1 MKKAL
6 LLFLSMFSIT
16 VYGQFNCQSTK
27 HAPASM
33 QMTAPIDY
41 NSRSDTADLVQLKLT
56 IDSRDFANGQL
67 TGIAEYQLG
76 AKLPFS
82 SLRFDLLGFTVDSI
96 ISLSGSL
103 NFSQQG
109 EHVVVN
115 ASAVAG
121 QILQW
126 TFHYHGSTT
135 KDASGWGGIHHDGA
149 YHYNLGVG
157 FAANP
162 HVYGRSLFPCFDNF
176 VEKSTLDEMNIITTS
191 GKVGVSNGIYVGTDT
206 LSNGDLVWRWEG
218 QAPIPSYLV
227 SMAVSDYFKQSWTH
241 DGRPFEIYGRA
252 QDTAN
257 MTAGFVHLNDIY
269 DAFVEEFGPYRFE
282 KVGYALTIT
291 GAMEHAGMVHLPRT
305 LANANLNGEDIIAHE
320 LAHMWFGNA
329 ITTKTAE
336 DMWINEGFAEF
347 GSHLYEEKVY
357 SRSKYVQTVQ
367 NNQALVL
374 KQAAQSDG
382 GHLALSGV
390 NQNQTYGT
398 HTYQKGAMVAHNL
411 REFLG
416 DSLFS
421 HAVKQLIATNTFGNY
436 NANTF
441 KESFENSTGV
451 DLDDFWNDWIYNP
464 GYHGIHAEL
473 TYGNNTNWA
482 SNQKSVQLHHL
493 SAHLPSTYGS
503 SQNTTPVN
511 IYKHSYN
518 NGYLGKVSLGTSE
531 NFPATSANGTY
542 HTGQADLGTGSDYWI
557 SVNDSAESLGTSVYD
572 SFKWSDLNGT
582 TTLPRTGVKIT
593 PASTNNGLHGTF
605 YVWHHIVEGLHPDG
619 VTTSKDHFYFIGYEG
634 AHDPPVSFNTALPF
648 EVTLQY
654 NTNANNGG
662 LDADLKGQPGN
673 QMTVGQS
680 NSMRWMTGS
689 VMSGVSNQTLGN
701 FGIGNLSFTPQHLAR
716 YYFIMN
722 TSNIGMDEQNGNG
735 LKLYPNPSEGR
746 LKIETNL
753 GSAQLQ
759 YEINDMNGKLVDQGS
774 LDHANGT
781 SELSLSKEISPG
793 TYLFR
798 CEAGTEKF
806 SVR

>member
-6 LLFLSMFSIT
+6 LLFLSVFSIA

-27 HAPASM
+27 LNPLPLQSN
-33 QMTAPIDY
+33 APINF

-56 IDSRDFANGQL
+56 IDSRDFTNGQL
-67 TGIAEYQLG
+67 TGIAAYQLG

-82 SLRFDLLGFTVDSI
+82 SLRFDLLGFTVDSVVD
-96 ISLSGSL
+96 LSGPL

-109 EHVVVN
+109 EHVTVN

-121 QILQW
+121 QTLQW
-126 TFHYHGSTT
+126 TFYYHGSTT
-135 KDASGWGGIHHDGA
+135 KDASGWGGIHHDGN

-176 VEKSTLDEMNIITTS
+176 VEKSTLDEMNIITTP

-206 LSNGDLVWRWEG
+206 LTSGDLVWHWEG

-257 MTAGFVHLNDIY
+257 MTAGFIHLNDIY

-357 SRSKYVQTVQ
+357 NRSKYVQTVQ

-374 KQAAQSDG
+374 KQARQNDG

-411 REFLG
+411 REYLG

-421 HAVKQLIATNTFGNY
+421 HAVKELIAGNTFGNY
-436 NANTF
+436 DA
-441 KESFENSTGV
+441 ESFKDSFEHSTGL
-451 DLDDFWNDWIYNP
+451 DLDDFWDDWIYNP
-464 GYHGIHAEL
+464 GYHGALVEL
-473 TYGNNTNWA
+473 NYPANANWA
-482 SNQKSVQLHHL
+482 NTSKQVNIHHL
-493 SAHLPSTYGS
+493 SAHTGNHTAT
-503 SQNTTPVN
+503 QKTTPITV
-511 IYKHSYN
+511 YKHSYN
-518 NGYLGKVSLGTSE
+518 YGFGGKV
-531 NFPATSANGTY
+531 
-542 HTGQADLGTGSDYWI
+542 DLGNAAFFTSSSQDLTSTSQSIQLGAGQDYWI
-557 SVNDSAESLGTSVYD
+557 STNDSAESLGTSVYD
-572 SFKWSDLNGT
+572 TFKWSELSGT
-582 TTLPRTGVKIT
+582 KTLPKTGVKIT
-593 PASTNNGLHGTF
+593 PKPNTSGLNGTF
-605 YVWHHIVEGLHPDG
+605 YVWHHYTEGNYPNDG
-619 VTTSKDHFYFIGYEG
+619 KTSRDHFYFIGYEG
-634 AHDPPVSFNTALPF
+634 SHDPPIAYETELPF
-648 EVTLQY
+648 EVTISF
-654 NTNANNGG
+654 NTNPINGG
-662 LDADLKGQPGN
+662 LDSDLSGLPGN
-673 QMTVGQS
+673 QMTVGESPTLKWKTGVPMS
-680 NSMRWMTGS
+680 N
-689 VMSGVSNQTLGN
+689 VSTQTLGN
-701 FGIGNLSFTPQHLAR
+701 TGVGNITFTPQHVAR
-716 YYFIMN
+716 YYFVMN
-722 TSNIGMDEQNGNG
+722 TANLSLNESIDQKF
-735 LKLYPNPSEGR
+735 KLFPNPTKGT
-746 LKIETNL
+746 LKVQAVD
-753 GSAQLQ
+753 GAVDGM
-759 YEINDMNGKLVDQGS
+759 YEILDLKGALVQS
-774 LDHANGT
+774 N
-781 SELSLSKEISPG
+781 ELNFTDGRASIVLPEQLASG
-793 TYLFR
+793 TYIFK
-798 CEAGTEKF
+798 CKVGTQKF

>member
-6 LLFLSMFSIT
+6 LLLFTAMSIS
-16 VYGQFNCQSTK
+16 VFGQFNCQSTK
-27 HAPASM
+27 LNPLALQSN
-33 QMTAPIDY
+33 APINY

-56 IDSRDFANGQL
+56 IDSRNFANGQL

-96 ISLSGSL
+96 ISLSGPL

-109 EHVVVN
+109 EHVIVN
-115 ASAVAG
+115 TSAFAG
-121 QILQW
+121 QTLHW
-126 TFHYHGSTT
+126 DFYYHGSTT

-176 VEKSTLDEMNIITTS
+176 VEKSTLDEMNIITPS

-206 LSNGDLVWRWEG
+206 LSSGDLVWRWEG

-227 SMAVSDYFKQSWTH
+227 SMAVSDYLKQSWTH

-257 MTAGFVHLNDIY
+257 MTAGFVNLNAIY

-347 GSHLYEEKVY
+347 GSHFYEEKVY

-374 KQAAQSDG
+374 KQARQNDG

-436 NANTF
+436 NANSF
-441 KESFENSTGV
+441 KESFETSTGV

-464 GYHGIHAEL
+464 GYHGAWVEL
-473 TYGNNTNWA
+473 NYPENANWA
-482 SNQKSVQLHHL
+482 TADKQVNVHHL
-493 SAHLPSTYGS
+493 SAHTGNHGAT
-503 SQNTTPVN
+503 QKTTPIVV
-511 IYKHSYN
+511 YKHSYN
-518 NGYLGKVSLGTSE
+518 NGYSGKEDLGNTAFFTASSADLTFTSLT
-531 NFPATSANGTY
+531 T
-542 HTGQADLGTGSDYWI
+542 QLGTGQDYWL
-557 SVNDSAESLGTSVYD
+557 STNDSAESLGTSVYD
-572 SFKWSDLNGT
+572 TFTWAELNGT
-582 TTLPRTGVKIT
+582 KTLPRTGVKIT
-593 PASTNNGLHGTF
+593 PKSNTAGLNGTF
-605 YVWHHIVEGLHPDG
+605 YVWHHYTEGNYLSNG
-619 VTTSKDHFYFIGYEG
+619 TTSRDHFYFIGYEG
-634 AHDPPVSFNTALPF
+634 NHDPPIDYTTELPF
-648 EVTLQY
+648 EVTVSF
-654 NTNANNGG
+654 NTNPNNGG
-662 LDADLKGQPGN
+662 LDSDLNGLPGN
-673 QMTVGQS
+673 QMTIAQS
-680 NSMRWMTGS
+680 PNLKWKTGVPIANAS
-689 VMSGVSNQTLGN
+689 TQALGN
-701 FGIGNLSFTPQHLAR
+701 TGVGNITFTPQHVAR

-722 TSNIGMDEQNGNG
+722 TANISVEEGSING
-735 LKLYPNPSEGR
+735 LKIFPNPTNGM
-746 LKIETNL
+746 LKIQSNIRAAHFEYHI
-753 GSAQLQ
+753 SDAQ
-759 YEINDMNGKLVDQGS
+759 GKIVDQGT
-774 LDHANGT
+774 LANTNGT
-781 SELSLSKEISPG
+781 SELELPEQCSPG
-793 TYLFR
+793 TYLFT
-798 CEAGTEKF
+798 CEAGTTKF
-806 SVR
+806 TLQ

>member
-6 LLFLSMFSIT
+6 LLLFTAMSIS
-16 VYGQFNCQSTK
+16 VFGQFNCQSTK
-27 HAPASM
+27 LNPLALQSN
-33 QMTAPIDY
+33 APINY

-56 IDSRDFANGQL
+56 IDSRNFANGQL

-96 ISLSGSL
+96 ISLSGPL

-109 EHVVVN
+109 EHVIVN
-115 ASAVAG
+115 KSAFAG
-121 QILQW
+121 QTLHW
-126 TFHYHGSTT
+126 DFYYHGSTT

-176 VEKSTLDEMNIITTS
+176 VEKSTLDQMNIITPS
-191 GKVGVSNGIYVGTDT
+191 GKVGVSNGIHVGTDT
-206 LSNGDLVWRWEG
+206 LSSGDLVWRWEG

-227 SMAVSDYFKQSWTH
+227 SMAVSDYLKQSWTH

-257 MTAGFVHLNDIY
+257 MTAGFVNLNAIY

-347 GSHLYEEKVY
+347 GSHFYEEKVY

-374 KQAAQSDG
+374 KQARQNDG

-436 NANTF
+436 NANSF
-441 KESFENSTGV
+441 KESFETSTGV
-451 DLDDFWNDWIYNP
+451 DLDDFWNDWIHNP
-464 GYHGIHAEL
+464 GYHGAWVEL
-473 TYGNNTNWA
+473 NYPENANWA
-482 SNQKSVQLHHL
+482 TADKQVNVHHL
-493 SAHLPSTYGS
+493 SAHTGNHGAT
-503 SQNTTPVN
+503 QKTTPIVV
-511 IYKHSYN
+511 YKHSYN
-518 NGYLGKVSLGTSE
+518 NGYSGKEDLGNTAFFTASSADLTFTSLT
-531 NFPATSANGTY
+531 T
-542 HTGQADLGTGSDYWI
+542 QLGTGQDYWL
-557 SVNDSAESLGTSVYD
+557 STNDSAESLGTSVYD
-572 SFKWSDLNGT
+572 TFTWAELNGT
-582 TTLPRTGVKIT
+582 KTLPRTGVKIT
-593 PASTNNGLHGTF
+593 PKSNTAGLNGTF
-605 YVWHHIVEGLHPDG
+605 YVWHHYAEGNYPSNG
-619 VTTSKDHFYFIGYEG
+619 TTSRDHFYFIGYEG
-634 AHDPPVSFNTALPF
+634 NHDPPIDYTTELPF
-648 EVTLQY
+648 EVTVSF
-654 NTNANNGG
+654 NTNPNNGG
-662 LDADLKGQPGN
+662 LDSDLNGLPGN
-673 QMTVGQS
+673 QMTIAQS
-680 NSMRWMTGS
+680 PNLKWKTGVPIANAS
-689 VMSGVSNQTLGN
+689 TQALGN
-701 FGIGNLSFTPQHLAR
+701 TGVGNITFTPQHVAR

-722 TSNIGMDEQNGNG
+722 TANISVEEGSING
-735 LKLYPNPSEGR
+735 LKIFPNPTNGM
-746 LKIETNL
+746 LKIQSNIRAAHFEYHI
-753 GSAQLQ
+753 SDAQ
-759 YEINDMNGKLVDQGS
+759 GKIVDQGT
-774 LDHANGT
+774 LANTNGT
-781 SELSLSKEISPG
+781 SELELPEQCSPG
-793 TYLFR
+793 TYLFT
-798 CEAGTEKF
+798 CEAGTTKF
-806 SVR
+806 TLQ

>member
-6 LLFLSMFSIT
+6 LLLFTAMSIS
-16 VYGQFNCQSTK
+16 VFGQFNCQSTK
-27 HAPASM
+27 LNPLALQSN
-33 QMTAPIDY
+33 APINY

-56 IDSRDFANGQL
+56 IDSRNFANGQL

-96 ISLSGSL
+96 ISLSGPL

-109 EHVVVN
+109 EHVIVN
-115 ASAVAG
+115 TSAFAG
-121 QILQW
+121 QTLHW
-126 TFHYHGSTT
+126 DFYYHGSTT

-176 VEKSTLDEMNIITTS
+176 VEKSTLDEMNIITPS

-206 LSNGDLVWRWEG
+206 LSSGDLVWRWEG

-227 SMAVSDYFKQSWTH
+227 SMAVSDYLKQSWTH

-257 MTAGFVHLNDIY
+257 MTAGFVNLNAIY

-347 GSHLYEEKVY
+347 GSHFYEEKVY

-374 KQAAQSDG
+374 KQARQNDG

-436 NANTF
+436 NANSF
-441 KESFENSTGV
+441 KESIETSTGV
-451 DLDDFWNDWIYNP
+451 DLDDFWNDWIHNP
-464 GYHGIHAEL
+464 GYHGAWVEL
-473 TYGNNTNWA
+473 NYPENANWA
-482 SNQKSVQLHHL
+482 TADKQVNVHHL
-493 SAHLPSTYGS
+493 SAHTGNHGAT
-503 SQNTTPVN
+503 QKTTPIVV
-511 IYKHSYN
+511 YKHSYN
-518 NGYLGKVSLGTSE
+518 NGYSGKEDLGNTAFFTASSADLTFTSLT
-531 NFPATSANGTY
+531 T
-542 HTGQADLGTGSDYWI
+542 QLGTGQDYWL
-557 SVNDSAESLGTSVYD
+557 STNDSAESLGTSVYD
-572 SFKWSDLNGT
+572 TFTWAELNGT
-582 TTLPRTGVKIT
+582 KTLPRTGVKIT
-593 PASTNNGLHGTF
+593 PKSNTAGLNGTF
-605 YVWHHIVEGLHPDG
+605 YVWHHYAEGNYPSNG
-619 VTTSKDHFYFIGYEG
+619 TTSRDHFYFIGYEG
-634 AHDPPVSFNTALPF
+634 NHDPPIDYTTELPF
-648 EVTLQY
+648 EVTVSF
-654 NTNANNGG
+654 NTNPNNGG
-662 LDADLKGQPGN
+662 LDSDLNGLPGN
-673 QMTVGQS
+673 QMTIAQS
-680 NSMRWMTGS
+680 PNLKWKTGVPIANAS
-689 VMSGVSNQTLGN
+689 TQALGN
-701 FGIGNLSFTPQHLAR
+701 TGVGNITFTPQHVAR

-722 TSNIGMDEQNGNG
+722 TANISVEEGSING
-735 LKLYPNPSEGR
+735 LKIFPNPTNGM
-746 LKIETNL
+746 LKIQSNIRAAHFEYHI
-753 GSAQLQ
+753 SDAQ
-759 YEINDMNGKLVDQGS
+759 GKIVDQGT
-774 LDHANGT
+774 LANTNGT
-781 SELSLSKEISPG
+781 SELELPEQCSPG
-793 TYLFR
+793 TYLFT
-798 CEAGTEKF
+798 CEAGTTKF
-806 SVR
+806 TLQ

>member
-6 LLFLSMFSIT
+6 LLLFTAMSIS
-16 VYGQFNCQSTK
+16 VFGQFNCQSTK
-27 HAPASM
+27 LNPLALQSN
-33 QMTAPIDY
+33 APINY

-56 IDSRDFANGQL
+56 IDSRNFANGQL

-96 ISLSGSL
+96 ISLSGPL

-109 EHVVVN
+109 EHVIVN
-115 ASAVAG
+115 TSAFAG
-121 QILQW
+121 QTLHW
-126 TFHYHGSTT
+126 DFYYHGSTT

-176 VEKSTLDEMNIITTS
+176 VEKSTLDEMNIITPS

-206 LSNGDLVWRWEG
+206 LSSGDLVWRWEG

-227 SMAVSDYFKQSWTH
+227 SMAVSDYLKQSWTH

-257 MTAGFVHLNDIY
+257 MTAGFVNLNAIY

-347 GSHLYEEKVY
+347 GSHFYEEKVY

-374 KQAAQSDG
+374 KQARQNDG

-436 NANTF
+436 NANSF
-441 KESFENSTGV
+441 KESFETSTGV
-451 DLDDFWNDWIYNP
+451 DLDDFWNDWIHNP
-464 GYHGIHAEL
+464 GYHGAWVEL
-473 TYGNNTNWA
+473 NYPENANWA
-482 SNQKSVQLHHL
+482 TADKQVNVHHL
-493 SAHLPSTYGS
+493 SAHTGNHGAT
-503 SQNTTPVN
+503 QKTTPIVV
-511 IYKHSYN
+511 YKHSYN
-518 NGYLGKVSLGTSE
+518 NGYSGKEDLGNTAFFTASSADLTFTSLT
-531 NFPATSANGTY
+531 T
-542 HTGQADLGTGSDYWI
+542 QLGTGQDYWL
-557 SVNDSAESLGTSVYD
+557 STNDSAESLGTSVYD
-572 SFKWSDLNGT
+572 TFTWAELNGT
-582 TTLPRTGVKIT
+582 KTLPRTGVKIT
-593 PASTNNGLHGTF
+593 PKSNTAGLNGTF
-605 YVWHHIVEGLHPDG
+605 YVWHHYTEGNYLSNG
-619 VTTSKDHFYFIGYEG
+619 TTSRDHFYFIGYEG
-634 AHDPPVSFNTALPF
+634 NHDPPIDYTTELPF
-648 EVTLQY
+648 EVTVSF
-654 NTNANNGG
+654 NTNPNNGG
-662 LDADLKGQPGN
+662 LDSDLNGLPGN
-673 QMTVGQS
+673 QMTIAQS
-680 NSMRWMTGS
+680 PNLKWKTGVPIANAS
-689 VMSGVSNQTLGN
+689 TQALGN
-701 FGIGNLSFTPQHLAR
+701 TGVGNITFTPQHVAR

-722 TSNIGMDEQNGNG
+722 TANISVEEGSING
-735 LKLYPNPSEGR
+735 LKIFPNPTNGM
-746 LKIETNL
+746 LKIQSNIRAAHFEYHI
-753 GSAQLQ
+753 SDAQ
-759 YEINDMNGKLVDQGS
+759 GKIVDQGT
-774 LDHANGT
+774 LANTNGT
-781 SELSLSKEISPG
+781 SELELPEQCSPG
-793 TYLFR
+793 TYLFT
-798 CEAGTEKF
+798 CEAGTTKF
-806 SVR
+806 TLQ

>member
-6 LLFLSMFSIT
+6 LLLFTAMSIS
-16 VYGQFNCQSTK
+16 VFGQFNCQSTK
-27 HAPASM
+27 LNPLALQSN
-33 QMTAPIDY
+33 APINY

-56 IDSRDFANGQL
+56 IDSRNFANGQL

-96 ISLSGSL
+96 ISLSGPL

-109 EHVVVN
+109 EHVIVN
-115 ASAVAG
+115 TSAFAG
-121 QILQW
+121 QTLHW
-126 TFHYHGSTT
+126 DFYYHGSTT

-176 VEKSTLDEMNIITTS
+176 VEKSTLDEMNIITPS

-206 LSNGDLVWRWEG
+206 LSSGDLVWRWEG

-227 SMAVSDYFKQSWTH
+227 SMAVSDYLKQSWTH

-257 MTAGFVHLNDIY
+257 MTAGFVNLNAIY

-347 GSHLYEEKVY
+347 GSHFYEEKVY

-374 KQAAQSDG
+374 KQARQNDG

-436 NANTF
+436 NANSF
-441 KESFENSTGV
+441 KESFETSTGV

-464 GYHGIHAEL
+464 GYHGAWVEL
-473 TYGNNTNWA
+473 NYPENANWA
-482 SNQKSVQLHHL
+482 TADKQVNVHHL
-493 SAHLPSTYGS
+493 SAHTGNHGAT
-503 SQNTTPVN
+503 QKTTPIVV
-511 IYKHSYN
+511 YKHSYN
-518 NGYLGKVSLGTSE
+518 NGYSGKEDLGNTAFFTASSADLTFTSLT
-531 NFPATSANGTY
+531 T
-542 HTGQADLGTGSDYWI
+542 QLGTGQDYWL
-557 SVNDSAESLGTSVYD
+557 STNDSAESLGTSVYD
-572 SFKWSDLNGT
+572 TFTWAELNGT
-582 TTLPRTGVKIT
+582 KTLPRTGVKIT
-593 PASTNNGLHGTF
+593 PKSNTAGLNGTF
-605 YVWHHIVEGLHPDG
+605 YVWHHYAEGNYPSNG
-619 VTTSKDHFYFIGYEG
+619 TTSRDHFYFIGYEG
-634 AHDPPVSFNTALPF
+634 NHDPPIDYTTELPF
-648 EVTLQY
+648 EVTVSF
-654 NTNANNGG
+654 NTNPNNGG
-662 LDADLKGQPGN
+662 LDSDLNGLPGN
-673 QMTVGQS
+673 QMTIAQS
-680 NSMRWMTGS
+680 PNLKWKTGVPIANAS
-689 VMSGVSNQTLGN
+689 TQALGN
-701 FGIGNLSFTPQHLAR
+701 TGVGNITFTPQHVAR

-722 TSNIGMDEQNGNG
+722 TANISVEEGSING
-735 LKLYPNPSEGR
+735 LKIFPNPTNGM
-746 LKIETNL
+746 LKIQSNIRAAHFEYHI
-753 GSAQLQ
+753 SDAQ
-759 YEINDMNGKLVDQGS
+759 GKIVDQGT
-774 LDHANGT
+774 LANTNGT
-781 SELSLSKEISPG
+781 SELELPEQCSPG
-793 TYLFR
+793 TYLFT
-798 CEAGTEKF
+798 CEAGTTKF
-806 SVR
+806 TLQ

>member
-6 LLFLSMFSIT
+6 LLLFTAMSIS
-16 VYGQFNCQSTK
+16 VFGQFNCQSTK
-27 HAPASM
+27 LNPLALQSN
-33 QMTAPIDY
+33 APINY

-56 IDSRDFANGQL
+56 IDSRNFANGQL

-96 ISLSGSL
+96 ISLSGPL

-109 EHVVVN
+109 EHVIVN
-115 ASAVAG
+115 TSAFAG
-121 QILQW
+121 QTLHW
-126 TFHYHGSTT
+126 DFYYHGSTT

-176 VEKSTLDEMNIITTS
+176 VEKSTLDEMNIITPS

-206 LSNGDLVWRWEG
+206 LSSGDLVWRWEG

-257 MTAGFVHLNDIY
+257 MTAGFVNLNAIY

-305 LANANLNGEDIIAHE
+305 LANANLSGEDIIAHE

-347 GSHLYEEKVY
+347 GSHFYEEKVY

-374 KQAAQSDG
+374 KQARQNDG

-436 NANTF
+436 NANSF
-441 KESFENSTGV
+441 KESFETSTGV

-464 GYHGIHAEL
+464 GYHGAWVEL
-473 TYGNNTNWA
+473 NYPENANWA
-482 SNQKSVQLHHL
+482 TADKQVNVHHL
-493 SAHLPSTYGS
+493 SAHTGNHGAT
-503 SQNTTPVN
+503 QKTTPIVV
-511 IYKHSYN
+511 YKHSYN
-518 NGYLGKVSLGTSE
+518 NGYSGKEDLGNTAFFTASSADLTFTSLT
-531 NFPATSANGTY
+531 T
-542 HTGQADLGTGSDYWI
+542 QLGTGQDYWL
-557 SVNDSAESLGTSVYD
+557 STNDSAESLGTSVYD
-572 SFKWSDLNGT
+572 TFTWAELNGT
-582 TTLPRTGVKIT
+582 KTLPRTGVKIT
-593 PASTNNGLHGTF
+593 PKSNAAGLNGTF
-605 YVWHHIVEGLHPDG
+605 YVWHHHTEGNYPSNG
-619 VTTSKDHFYFIGYEG
+619 ITSRDHFYFIGYEG
-634 AHDPPVSFNTALPF
+634 NHDPPIDYTTDLPF
-648 EVTLQY
+648 EVTVSF
-654 NTNANNGG
+654 NTNPNNGG
-662 LDADLKGQPGN
+662 LDSDLNGLPGN
-673 QMTVGQS
+673 QMTIAQS
-680 NSMRWMTGS
+680 PNLKWKTGVPIANAS
-689 VMSGVSNQTLGN
+689 TQALGN
-701 FGIGNLSFTPQHLAR
+701 TGVGNITFTPQHVAR

-722 TSNIGMDEQNGNG
+722 TANISVEESSING
-735 LKLYPNPSEGR
+735 LKIFPNPTNGM
-746 LKIETNL
+746 LKIQSNIRAAHFEYHI
-753 GSAQLQ
+753 SDAQ
-759 YEINDMNGKLVDQGS
+759 GKIVDQGT
-774 LDHANGT
+774 LANTNGT
-781 SELSLSKEISPG
+781 SELELPEQCSPG
-793 TYLFR
+793 TYLFT
-798 CEAGTEKF
+798 CEAGTTKF
-806 SVR
+806 TLQ

>member
-6 LLFLSMFSIT
+6 LLLFTAMSIS
-16 VYGQFNCQSTK
+16 VFGQFNCQSTK
-27 HAPASM
+27 LNPLALQSN
-33 QMTAPIDY
+33 APINY

-56 IDSRDFANGQL
+56 IDSRNFANGQL

-96 ISLSGSL
+96 ISLSGPL

-109 EHVVVN
+109 EHVIVN
-115 ASAVAG
+115 TSAFAG
-121 QILQW
+121 QTLHW
-126 TFHYHGSTT
+126 DFYYHGSTT

-176 VEKSTLDEMNIITTS
+176 VEKSTLDEMNIITPS

-206 LSNGDLVWRWEG
+206 LSSGDLVWRWEG

-227 SMAVSDYFKQSWTH
+227 SMAVSDYLKQSWTH

-257 MTAGFVHLNDIY
+257 MTAGFVNLNAIY

-347 GSHLYEEKVY
+347 GSHFYEEKVY

-374 KQAAQSDG
+374 KQARQNDG

-436 NANTF
+436 NANSF
-441 KESFENSTGV
+441 KESFEISTGV
-451 DLDDFWNDWIYNP
+451 DLDDFWNDWIHNP
-464 GYHGIHAEL
+464 GYHGAWVEL
-473 TYGNNTNWA
+473 NYPENANWA
-482 SNQKSVQLHHL
+482 TADKQVNVHHL
-493 SAHLPSTYGS
+493 SAHTGNHGAT
-503 SQNTTPVN
+503 QKTTPIVV
-511 IYKHSYN
+511 YKHSYN
-518 NGYLGKVSLGTSE
+518 NGYSGKEDLGNTAFFTASSADLTFTSLT
-531 NFPATSANGTY
+531 T
-542 HTGQADLGTGSDYWI
+542 QLGTGQDYWL
-557 SVNDSAESLGTSVYD
+557 STNDSAESLGTSVYD
-572 SFKWSDLNGT
+572 TFTWAELNGT
-582 TTLPRTGVKIT
+582 KTLPRTGVKIT
-593 PASTNNGLHGTF
+593 PKSNTAGLNGTF
-605 YVWHHIVEGLHPDG
+605 YVWHHYAEGNYPSNG
-619 VTTSKDHFYFIGYEG
+619 TTSRDHFYFIGYEG
-634 AHDPPVSFNTALPF
+634 NHDPPIDYTTELPF
-648 EVTLQY
+648 EVTVSF
-654 NTNANNGG
+654 NTNPNNGG
-662 LDADLKGQPGN
+662 LDSDLNGLPGN
-673 QMTVGQS
+673 QMTIAQS
-680 NSMRWMTGS
+680 PNLKWKTGVPIANAS
-689 VMSGVSNQTLGN
+689 TQALGN
-701 FGIGNLSFTPQHLAR
+701 TGVGNITFTPQHVAR

-722 TSNIGMDEQNGNG
+722 TANISVEEGSING
-735 LKLYPNPSEGR
+735 LKIFPNPTNGM
-746 LKIETNL
+746 LKIQSNIRAAHFEYHI
-753 GSAQLQ
+753 SDAQ
-759 YEINDMNGKLVDQGS
+759 GKIVDQGT
-774 LDHANGT
+774 LANTNGT
-781 SELSLSKEISPG
+781 SELELPEQCSPG
-793 TYLFR
+793 TYLFT
-798 CEAGTEKF
+798 CEAGTTKF
-806 SVR
+806 TLQ

>member
-6 LLFLSMFSIT
+6 LLLFTAMSIS
-16 VYGQFNCQSTK
+16 VFGQFNCQSTK
-27 HAPASM
+27 LNPLALQSN
-33 QMTAPIDY
+33 APINY

-56 IDSRDFANGQL
+56 IDSRNFANGQL

-96 ISLSGSL
+96 ISLSGPL

-109 EHVVVN
+109 EHVIVN
-115 ASAVAG
+115 TSAFAG
-121 QILQW
+121 QTLHW
-126 TFHYHGSTT
+126 DFYYHGSTT
-135 KDASGWGGIHHDGA
+135 KDASGWGGIHHDEA

-176 VEKSTLDEMNIITTS
+176 VEKSTLDEMNIITPS

-206 LSNGDLVWRWEG
+206 LSSGDLVWRWEG

-227 SMAVSDYFKQSWTH
+227 SMAVSDYLKQSWTH

-257 MTAGFVHLNDIY
+257 MTAGFVNLNAIY
-269 DAFVEEFGPYRFE
+269 DAFIEEFGPYRFE

-347 GSHLYEEKVY
+347 GSHFYEEKVY

-374 KQAAQSDG
+374 KQARQNDG

-436 NANTF
+436 NANSF
-441 KESFENSTGV
+441 KESFETSTGV

-464 GYHGIHAEL
+464 GYHGAWVEL
-473 TYGNNTNWA
+473 NYPENANWA
-482 SNQKSVQLHHL
+482 TADKQVNVHHL
-493 SAHLPSTYGS
+493 SAHTGNHGAT
-503 SQNTTPVN
+503 QKTTPIVV
-511 IYKHSYN
+511 YKHSYN
-518 NGYLGKVSLGTSE
+518 NGYSGKEDLGNTAFFTASSADLTFTSLT
-531 NFPATSANGTY
+531 T
-542 HTGQADLGTGSDYWI
+542 QLGTGQDYWL
-557 SVNDSAESLGTSVYD
+557 STNDSAESLGTSVYD
-572 SFKWSDLNGT
+572 TFTWAELNGT
-582 TTLPRTGVKIT
+582 KTLPRTGVKIT
-593 PASTNNGLHGTF
+593 PKSNAAGLNGTF
-605 YVWHHIVEGLHPDG
+605 YVWHHHTEGNYPSNG
-619 VTTSKDHFYFIGYEG
+619 TTSRDHFYFIGYEG
-634 AHDPPVSFNTALPF
+634 NHDPPIDYTTDLPF
-648 EVTLQY
+648 EVTVSF
-654 NTNANNGG
+654 NTNPNNGG
-662 LDADLKGQPGN
+662 LDSDLNGLPGN
-673 QMTVGQS
+673 QMTIAQS
-680 NSMRWMTGS
+680 PNLKWKTGVPIANAS
-689 VMSGVSNQTLGN
+689 TQALGN
-701 FGIGNLSFTPQHLAR
+701 TGVGNITFTPQHVAR

-722 TSNIGMDEQNGNG
+722 TANISVEEGSING
-735 LKLYPNPSEGR
+735 LKIFPNPTNGM
-746 LKIETNL
+746 LKIQSNIRAAHFEYHI
-753 GSAQLQ
+753 SDAQ
-759 YEINDMNGKLVDQGS
+759 GKIVDQGT
-774 LDHANGT
+774 LANTNGT
-781 SELSLSKEISPG
+781 SELELPEQCSPG
-793 TYLFR
+793 TYLFT
-798 CEAGTEKF
+798 CEAGTTKF
-806 SVR
+806 TLQ